1 MNATNTDGQKES
13 SLIQV
18 RKIRNL
24 IIKEFSLFK
33 QLNVLHSYIYN
44 KEISVTFFEGKFSV
58 FPPVLRKDII
68 TTSYYDLNTH
78 TDVAWIIFNLE
89 KKFKL

>member
-24 IIKEFSLFK
+24 IIKEFLLFR
-33 QLNVLHSYIYN
+33 QLNVIHSYNYK
-44 KEISVTFFEGKFSV
+44 KEISVAFFQGKFSV
-58 FPPVLRKDII
+58 FPSDLRKDLI
-68 TTSYYDLNTH
+68 TTSYYELNTP

-89 KKFKL
+89 KKSKL